1 MPAVGVLSLTK
12 LFQETPFGTTYKN
25 FLNET
30 YVQYGAYQD
39 LEQAVAD
46 LGTSAEFK
54 EAVQEVVK
62 EKSLD
67 LAVLADTAMVDR
79 NMLAGARQIVFVATK
94 PGNIIQYSAA
104 AEISGAVS
112 AKLLPKMFP

>member
-25 FLNET
+25 CLNET

-46 LGTSAEFK
+46 LGT
-54 EAVQEVVK
+54 
-62 EKSLD
+62 
-67 LAVLADTAMVDR
+67 
-79 NMLAGARQIVFVATK
+79 
-94 PGNIIQYSAA
+94 
-104 AEISGAVS
+104 
-112 AKLLPKMFP
+112 